1 MITRTID
8 TKKKQEFE
16 FMIQKKW
23 PLARYYLY
31 TTHWKIID
39 IGKINLQVGR
49 EYKGKKYRWGYF
61 YKGIGMSG
69 VLDIYDLPVVT
80 QIDRKVNKDT
90 GEVLD
95 YNWEEWTD

>member
-16 FMIQKKW
+16 FLIQKKW

-31 TTHWKIID
+31 TSHWKIID
-39 IGKINLQVGR
+39 IWKKNLDVGR

-61 YKGIGMSG
+61 YKGIGMSW
-69 VLDIYDLPVVT
+69 VLDIYDVPLV
-80 QIDRKVNKDT
+80 QEIDKKINKDT
-90 GEVLD
+90 WEVLV
-95 YNWEEWTD
+95 YNWDNDE